1 MKFATDEKV
10 LKTYNYAT
18 VGKVSDTLTVTNK
31 RVILSTEGKLSDGSK
46 IHTTDEMMLESVER
60 VSSALATRRNVLFLI
75 LTFLFAVIGVALFAI
90 NRYAIGGV
98 GLGVAL
104 IFLLV
109 FFFYKDKSFYLV
121 LTSGIYEGMDIAVSV
136 GNWQRK
142 KSKKTVKVRVDEAIA
157 SELIDEIGS
166 IIVEAKAKVA

>member
-1 MKFATDEKV
+1 MKFATDEQV

-60 VSSALATRRNVLFLI
+60 VSSALATRRNVFFLI
-75 LTFLFAVIGVALFAI
+75 LTFLFALIGVALFAI
-90 NRYAIGGV
+90 SRFAFGCV

-109 FFFYKDKSFYLV
+109 FIFHKDKSFYLI
-121 LTSGIYEGMDIAVSV
+121 LTSGIYEGMDISVSV

-142 KSKKTVKVRVDEAIA
+142 KSKKTVKVRVDENIA

-166 IIVEAKAKVA
+166 IIVEAKK

>member
-1 MKFATDEKV
+1 MKFATDEQV

-31 RVILSTEGKLSDGSK
+31 RVILSTEGKLNDGSK

-60 VSSALATRRNVLFLI
+60 VSSALATRRNVFFLI
-75 LTFLFAVIGVALFAI
+75 LTILFAVAGVALFAVTK
-90 NRYAIGGV
+90 NAIGFV

-109 FFFYKDKSFYLV
+109 FIFYKDKSFYLV
-121 LTSGIYEGMDIAVSV
+121 LTSGIYEGMDISVSV

-142 KSKKTVKVRVDEAIA
+142 KSKKAVKVRVDENIA

-166 IIVEAKAKVA
+166 IIVEAKKK

>member
-1 MKFATDEKV
+1 MKFATDEQV

-46 IHTTDEMMLESVER
+46 IHTSDEMMLESVER
-60 VSSALATRRNVLFLI
+60 VSSALATKRNILYLI
-75 LTFLFAVIGVALFAI
+75 LAFIFAVGGVALFTMVSTFVVPALLL
-90 NRYAIGGV
+90 A
-98 GLGVAL
+98 VAVAF
-104 IFLLV
+104 IIA
-109 FFFYKDKSFYLV
+109 FFVVKQRSFYLV
-121 LTSGIYEGMDIAVSV
+121 LTSGIYEGMDISVSV

-142 KSKKTVKVRVDEAIA
+142 KSKKTVKVRVDENIA

-166 IIVEAKAKVA
+166 IIVEAKK

>member
-1 MKFATDEKV
+1 MKFATDEQV

-31 RVILSTEGKLSDGSK
+31 RVILSTEGKLNDGSK

-60 VSSALATRRNVLFLI
+60 VSSALATRRNVFFLI
-75 LTFLFAVIGVALFAI
+75 LTILFAAAGVALFALTGT
-90 NRYAIGGV
+90 AIGFTGFA
-98 GLGVAL
+98 LAL

-109 FFFYKDKSFYLV
+109 FVFYKDKSFYLV
-121 LTSGIYEGMDIAVSV
+121 LTSGIYEGMDISVSV

-142 KSKKTVKVRVDEAIA
+142 KSKKAVKVRVDENIA

-166 IIVEAKAKVA
+166 IIVEAKKK

>member
-1 MKFATDEKV
+1 MKFATDEQV

-31 RVILSTEGKLSDGSK
+31 RVILSTEGKLNDGSK

-60 VSSALATRRNVLFLI
+60 VSSALATRRNVFFLI
-75 LTFLFAVIGVALFAI
+75 LTILFAVAGVALFAVTK
-90 NRYAIGGV
+90 NAIGFA

-109 FFFYKDKSFYLV
+109 FIFYKDKSFYLV
-121 LTSGIYEGMDIAVSV
+121 LTSGIYEGMDISVSV

-142 KSKKTVKVRVDEAIA
+142 KSKKTVKVREDENIA

-166 IIVEAKAKVA
+166 IIVDAKKK